1 MAHTERLT
9 AADLIRLVL
18 DEGSWSSW
26 DAPPVRAGISAEY
39 AEALRAATEKS
50 GVDEA
55 VLSGEGMMHGR
66 RVAVVV
72 GEFGFLAGSIGVDAA
87 NRLVAA
93 IERATA
99 EGLPLLAAPI
109 SGGTRMQEGTPA
121 FVQMVRISQ
130 AVMAHK
136 GAGLPY
142 LVYLRNPTTGGV
154 MASWGS
160 LGHVT
165 VRRARGPGRVPG
177 AAGVRSA
184 LRQAVPSRRADGGE
198 PLRPRHHRRRRRTR
212 RIAGILDRALTILR
226 APRTACRQ
234 SPPRPRT
241 RSPMS
246 TPGRR

>member
-1 MAHTERLT
+1 M
-9 AADLIRLVL
+9 
-18 DEGSWSSW
+18 
-26 DAPPVRAGISAEY
+26 
-39 AEALRAATEKS
+39 
-50 GVDEA
+50 
-55 VLSGEGMMHGR
+55 
-66 RVAVVV
+66 

-87 NRLVAA
+87 NRLVTA

-99 EGLPLLAAPI
+99 EGLPLLAGPI

-136 GAGLPY
+136 AAGLPY

-165 VRRARGPGRVPG
+165 VAEPGALVGLPG

-184 LRQAVPSRRADGGE
+184 LRQAVPSRAC
-198 PLRPRHHRRRRRTR
+198 RPRRTS
-212 RIAGILDRALTILR
+212 T
-226 APRTACRQ
+226 PTASSTPSSR
-234 SPPRPRT
+234 PPR
-241 RSPMS
+241 SPASS
-246 TPGRR
+246 TGH